1 MALKLQLVPPPAE
14 SPPEPEPLRFEQ
26 LYAEHFSFGWRVLRH
41 LGLPEAALRDASQEL
56 WLVVYRRLAS
66 FDQGCHPRSWLFGI
80 AVNVARNHRRSESR
94 RGPVAELP
102 AELPGSALDPEALQ
116 SGRETWL
123 IVQSFL
129 ASLPELDRCIFVSN
143 VLERLSAD
151 ETARA
156 LGVSVAVVYQRV
168 RTLKRVVR
176 KRLGG

>member
-1 MALKLQLVPPPAE
+1 M
-14 SPPEPEPLRFEQ
+14 EPLRFEQ
-26 LYAEHFSFGWRVLRH
+26 LYGEHFSFGWRVLRH
-41 LGLPEAALRDASQEL
+41 LGLPDAALRDASQEL
-56 WLVVYRRLAS
+56 WLVVYRRLPS
-66 FDQGCHPRSWLFGI
+66 FDQSCHPRSWLFGI
-80 AVNVARNHRRSESR
+80 AVNVARNHRRSELR

-102 AELPGSALDPEALQ
+102 AELPGTELDPEALQ

-129 ASLPELDRCIFVSN
+129 GSLPELDRCIFVCN

-156 LGVSVAVVYQRV
+156 LGIGVATVYQRV
-168 RTLKRVVR
+168 RTLKRAVR